1 MYKFDNDNE
10 GEAEAETAQPAMSSL
25 NEASKDVM
33 SIIVRFCGLILMFIG
48 MWVAI
53 QVFSEALALY
63 KDPANIERVATAIEA
78 GSNIDKS
85 IAPIR
90 DSLLG
95 ETEEVGEAKKQG
107 ESNSIRISYFIAWV
121 IDLLLL
127 LLLARI
133 SLAAIKTG
141 GELALYDAQ
150 IKRFAR
156 QIVKASNK
164 E

>member
-1 MYKFDNDNE
+1 MYKFDNNNE
-10 GEAEAETAQPAMSSL
+10 EEAETAQAPMHSF
-25 NEASKDVM
+25 NEASKDVL
-33 SIIVRFCGLILMFIG
+33 SVVVRMCGLMLLFIG
-48 MWVAI
+48 FWIAI
-53 QVFSEALALY
+53 QVFNEALALY

-95 ETEEVGEAKKQG
+95 TTEEGIETKAEG
-107 ESNSIRISYFIAWV
+107 NSNSIRISYFIAWV

-141 GELALYDAQ
+141 GELALYDTQ

-156 QIVKASNK
+156 QVIKANK